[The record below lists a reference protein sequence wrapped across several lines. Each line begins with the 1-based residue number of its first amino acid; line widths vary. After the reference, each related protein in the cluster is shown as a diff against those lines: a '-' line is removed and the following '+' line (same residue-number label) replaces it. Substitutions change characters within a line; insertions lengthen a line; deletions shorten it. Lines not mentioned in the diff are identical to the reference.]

1 MYALL
6 GTIQFDVLAIIQGM
20 ESHSASEYAEHP
32 LISGKPRL
40 QYTGEGLQEMRW
52 TLAWHTAF
60 CDPAAELKALQDARI
75 AHQAMALVMGSGEHL
90 GYWVL
95 IDLDVTRTHTADDG
109 TVISAEAQVML
120 REAVVDE
127 SAAQRPAPGVRLT
140 LPPPTAVQRIGV
152 AGVSLP
158 GVPDLS
164 AVSPAAVRSSLQS
177 ATNLAARALS
187 FLQTAGSALQV
198 VQSLTANPLAA
209 LGRVAD
215 VAVGLATSS
224 GYLASAGQAFA
235 TLGGASGLIGV
246 GTAMLGAAQ
255 HVDTA
260 RQLLS
265 GMSVGD
271 VAGRVD
277 SAVSSLASASAV
289 MATQQVPLA
298 STIARLAVRG
308 GP

>member
-20 ESHSASEYAEHP
+20 ESYSASEYAEHP
-32 LISGKPRL
+32 LIAGKPRL
-40 QYTGEGLQEMRW
+40 QYVGEGLQEIRW

-60 CDPAAELKALQDARI
+60 CDPAAELRAMQDARL

-90 GYWVL
+90 GWWVL
-95 IDLDVTRTHTADDG
+95 IGLDVTRTHTADDG
-109 TVISAEAQVML
+109 TVISAEAQVTL
-120 REAVVDE
+120 REATVDD
-127 SAAQRPAPGVRLT
+127 AATQRFAPGVRLT
-140 LPPPTAVQRIGV
+140 LPPPTSVQRV
-152 AGVSLP
+152 AAAGGSLP
-158 GVPDLS
+158 GPPDLS
-164 AVSPAAVRSSLQS
+164 ATSPAAVRSSLQQ
-177 ATNLAARALS
+177 ATNLAARAQS
-187 FLQTAGSALQV
+187 FLQTASSALQV
-198 VQSLTANPLAA
+198 VQALATNPVAA
-209 LGRVAD
+209 LARAAD

-235 TLGGASGLIGV
+235 TLGGAAGLVGV

-255 HVDTA
+255 HVDSA
-260 RQLLS
+260 RQQLS

-277 SAVSSLASASAV
+277 SAVSSLFAANAV

-298 STIARLAVRG
+298 SAIARLAVRG
-308 GP
+308 VA